1 MTLFRI
7 LPFTERYFAGNSD
20 RSFAL
25 SAERERLLRLQGAR
39 MKDGKEVRPLLLWF
53 LTPTRS
59 GGKGGA
65 QCQARRLLP
74 KHQGASK
81 SSVWRQSEWLSWRKR
96 RLLQAR
102 RALVARTGAQLARGA
117 AVYAPPL
124 SVGPVAPRLVAV
136 VSRIPSVTIG
146 FLSVV

>member
-1 MTLFRI
+1 
-7 LPFTERYFAGNSD
+7 
-20 RSFAL
+20 
-25 SAERERLLRLQGAR
+25 

-53 LTPTRS
+53 LALTRS